1 MLSSSMN
8 TNNLPYAETL
18 FQIKQRYEDA
28 SLMIFHEKEKKARPL
43 GYFSRDGNKS
53 FSFSCQGNTANVV
66 QKIGNNITKSDEK
79 SIESQMCIIM

>member
-8 TNNLPYAETL
+8 TNNIPYAETL

-28 SLMIFHEKEKKARPL
+28 SLMIFHEKIKKARPL
-43 GYFSRDGNKS
+43 GYFSHEGNKS

-66 QKIGNNITKSDEK
+66 QKIGNDITKSDEK
-79 SIESQMCIIM
+79 SIESQICNIM